1 MNVDSSKRTRIE
13 IILPLKYNNGQ
24 FVEISKFLETKRE
37 LIEQCGGRTGSIT
50 TSGAWKSPSTG
61 NLVDEIVTGFF
72 VVAFT

>member
-1 MNVDSSKRTRIE
+1 LNVDSSKRTRIE

-37 LIEQCGGRTGSIT
+37 LIEQFGGRTGSTT

-61 NLVDEIVTGFF
+61 NLVDEIVTGFL